1 MIYYNYNIKITPG
14 VLSSDLISFPY
25 TSDTTNG
32 ALSYNFNAYTGLT
45 YLVTGNTNTCGCNQ
59 LTCGICASCEPSS
72 LITGLTIPI
81 YLTQKFNDIGY
92 YSEFDGNV
100 LQKDIITNFLYS
112 ANTFNPYLITLYDT
126 SGDPTVSLL
135 TQTTFYVDWGDGS
148 ATQQLTSNQLT
159 HTYINDG
166 QFTITFSGTNL
177 WGTSVVEKPIS
188 IPLTGVTVTN
198 PLGTY
203 IFNQQGGAWS
213 SITNSYNYI
222 FTGDSVNTCQA
233 QASSGYT
240 TVPFLVSGF
249 TVSRLNDLKRWG
261 PQPYTPGYV
270 ITKKGSM
277 FGMVDQITTD
287 YTSYTINNISYYDFT
302 NGRTLYVMSSSGIT
316 CDDINLTKI
325 TKDEYLLDFVSAP
338 EIITDVYLERG
349 KYSPFENLNRLGEV
363 DNTGDLQKYG
373 YGFFKIN
380 NA

>member
-14 VLSSDLISFPY
+14 VLSSDLLSFPY
-25 TSDTTNG
+25 TSDTING

-148 ATQQLTSNQLT
+148 ATQQLTSGQLT

-166 QFTITFSGTNL
+166 QFVITFSGTNL
-177 WGTSVVEKPIS
+177 WGTNVIEKPIS
-188 IPLTGVTVTN
+188 IPATGVTVTN

-203 IFNQQGGAWS
+203 MFNQQGGAWS

-233 QASSGYT
+233 QISSSYT

-249 TVSRLNDLKRWG
+249 TTSKLNDLKRWG
-261 PQPYTPGYV
+261 PQSYTPGYV
-270 ITKKGSM
+270 ITKKGAM

-287 YTSYTINNISYYDFT
+287 YTS
-302 NGRTLYVMSSSGIT
+302 
-316 CDDINLTKI
+316 
-325 TKDEYLLDFVSAP
+325 P
-338 EIITDVYLERG
+338 
-349 KYSPFENLNRLGEV
+349 LGHQSWFLV
-363 DNTGDLQKYG
+363 LQ
-373 YGFFKIN
+373 
-380 NA
+380 